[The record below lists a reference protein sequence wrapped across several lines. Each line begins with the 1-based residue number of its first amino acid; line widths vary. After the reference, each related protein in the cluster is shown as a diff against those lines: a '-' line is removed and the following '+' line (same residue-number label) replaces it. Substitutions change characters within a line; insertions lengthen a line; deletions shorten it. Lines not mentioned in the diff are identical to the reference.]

1 VIDASV
7 AEKLGA
13 KVIVE
18 AANGPTLT
26 SADPVLE
33 RRGVTVVPD
42 VLANGGGVAASYFE
56 WAQARQG
63 YPWDEDMVSDRH
75 HRVMSDAFADVWA
88 AGQRWGVSLRRAAYA
103 VALERVA
110 ATMEARGIFP

>member
-1 VIDASV
+1 M
-7 AEKLGA
+7 
-13 KVIVE
+13 
-18 AANGPTLT
+18 
-26 SADPVLE
+26 
-33 RRGVTVVPD
+33 VPD
-42 VLANGGGVAASYFE
+42 VLANAGGVTASYFE

-63 YPWDEDMVSDRH
+63 FPWEEDVVAERH

-88 AGQRWGVSLRRAAYA
+88 AGERWGVSLRRAAYA